1 MESPRFSYIFR
12 VLLVLKFL
20 INKLWEKNLG
30 MIRLPGLC
38 PDRIQGLWVYPSA
51 AGPICLPAY
60 SLNQHVI
67 LRKEIKM
74 GYFAGGISLV
84 AVLEREKKKIKTR
97 SKGIVV
103 RWFLIGGLIPPSQE
117 NELYQLWNVHPSLLL
132 FKSFLFSLSRV
143 FPHLLGNMMKLG

>member
-1 MESPRFSYIFR
+1 M
-12 VLLVLKFL
+12 
-20 INKLWEKNLG
+20 
-30 MIRLPGLC
+30 
-38 PDRIQGLWVYPSA
+38 
-51 AGPICLPAY
+51 
-60 SLNQHVI
+60 
-67 LRKEIKM
+67 RKESWNDPVAWIVSRSDSGALGLPKCSWSNL
-74 GYFAGGISLV
+74 FASVLTEPTRHFKERNQNGIFCRWHILSGCTG
-84 AVLEREKKKIKTR
+84 EREKKIKTR